1 MVVAMK
7 ENEVTE
13 IYFGNNRY
21 LMKNR
26 YYVNEHEVGQ
36 QRGWKVELYDAKHS
50 SDPIM
55 EFFSW
60 WYWNDDYGLSEQGEN
75 EEFFIANPQSTAV
88 KELLNILIYGRRDSD
103 RSTPD
108 SILLSLYNKIY
119 KSSGESW
126 RIVRQL
132 TNAIKLAQE
141 KAGDWHS
148 INSRYVP

>member
-1 MVVAMK
+1 MEEM
-7 ENEVTE
+7 TE

-36 QRGWKVELYDAKHS
+36 QRGWIVELYDAKHS

-60 WYWNDDYGLSEQGEN
+60 WYWNADYGLSEQGEN
-75 EEFFIANPQSTAV
+75 EEFFTTNPHSDAV
-88 KELLNILIYGRRDSD
+88 KELLNILVYGRRS
-103 RSTPD
+103 SSATPD
-108 SILLSLYNKIY
+108 LILVSLYNKIY

-132 TNAIKLAQE
+132 EDAIKLAQE

>member
-1 MVVAMK
+1 MEEM
-7 ENEVTE
+7 TE

-36 QRGWKVELYDAKHS
+36 QRGWIVELYDAKHS

-60 WYWNDDYGLSEQGEN
+60 WYWNADYGISEQGEN
-75 EEFFIANPQSTAV
+75 EEFFITNPHSDAV
-88 KELLNILIYGRRDSD
+88 KELLNILLFGQMPKMERMKSPLLLGPLYTQIYE
-103 RSTPD
+103 
-108 SILLSLYNKIY
+108 
-119 KSSGESW
+119 SSGESW
-126 RIVRQL
+126 RIVKQL
-132 TNAIKLAQE
+132 TDAIKLAQE

-148 INSRYVP
+148 INSRYAP